1 MRRYLLNT
9 LGVLII
15 FLACN
20 ILAQAQATRT
30 WVSGVGD
37 DVNPCS
43 RTAPCKTFAGAI
55 SKTAAGGEIDALDP
69 GGFGTVTVTKSITL
83 DGQGT
88 LASILSS
95 GVNGVIVNAGAT
107 DVVILRNL
115 TINGAGAPG
124 GGGLR
129 GVNFLAGGALHV
141 ENCTIFN
148 FTSTSPGLGLGID
161 FEPSAASQLF
171 VVNTSFRNNV
181 GGGILV
187 KPGVSGSAK
196 VSIEN
201 SQLDNN
207 LFGIRA
213 EDGAK
218 VTVNNSSA
226 SGNSK
231 NGFLSVSNSTGTEMN
246 LERCVSRNNGSNG
259 ISSVGV
265 NSIIRL
271 SYVTVTDN
279 VNGLT
284 SQTSGQIISVLQ
296 GGSGTNFI
304 AGNGTDGT
312 TTGTITRQ

>member
-1 MRRYLLNT
+1 MRKYLLNT

-15 FLACN
+15 FLACHL
-20 ILAQAQATRT
+20 LAQAQATRT

-69 GGFGTVTVTKSITL
+69 GGFGGVTITKSITL

-88 LASILSS
+88 LASILAS
-95 GVNGVIVNAGAT
+95 GATGVIINAGAT

-115 TINGAGAPG
+115 SINGAIGGA
-124 GGGLR
+124 R
-129 GVNFLAGGALHV
+129 GINFIAGGALHV

-148 FTSTSPGLGLGID
+148 FTSSTPGLGLGID
-161 FEPSAASQLF
+161 FEPSGTSQLL
-171 VVNTSFRNNV
+171 VVNTSIRNNIS
-181 GGGILV
+181 GGVLV
-187 KPGVSGSAK
+187 KPGALGSAK

-201 SQLDNN
+201 SQLDSN

-213 EDGAK
+213 EDRSQ
-218 VTVNNSSA
+218 VTVHNSSA
-226 SGNSK
+226 SSNTK
-231 NGFLSVSNSTGTEMN
+231 NGFLSVANSTGTEMN
-246 LERCVSRNNGSNG
+246 LERCVSRNNGTNG
-259 ISSVGV
+259 VSSVGAT
-265 NSIIRL
+265 SIIRL
-271 SYVTVTDN
+271 SYATVTDN
-279 VNGLT
+279 PNGLT

-304 AGNGTDGT
+304 AGNGVDGAP
-312 TTGTITRQ
+312 TGTITRQ